1 MKYNENTN
9 GAQIILKMSLRTN
22 DDGNQKKYESE
33 TKNKLRCFT
42 WNVLYIDNN
51 NNPMT

>member
-22 DDGNQKKYESE
+22 DDGKQKKYESE
-33 TKNKLRCFT
+33 TNCDVLRGMF
-42 WNVLYIDNN
+42 YI
-51 NNPMT
+51 